1 MNRYLFLMIF
11 LLAHNSVFSQ
21 SILSSWI
28 MNAGEYASYW
38 QNTNGSPTS
47 PTFVFYTSTSL
58 ANVTQ
63 VCYNSSYVWTKS
75 EGMTTNMG
83 QFLNPGA
90 PSAQG
95 YTYRFPRNPT
105 VPTTKT
111 ISPKVGSIG
120 LLTNGVPVYGLS
132 NARYYNGSGNNGM
145 GVGTWNA
152 EVYLA
157 EGFVLDATL
166 GAHPQ
171 QQGAYHSHAKPYRLY
186 STTSTSVHSPIIGWA
201 FDGYPIYGPYGYTTP
216 LNASSG
222 ITRMKTGYSLRNIT
236 TRTSLP
242 YGVSLTSA
250 NYGPAVS
257 TTYPLGTYIE
267 DYEWLASNG
276 GDLDKYN
283 GRYCVTPE
291 FPGGTYAYFVTI
303 NASGTPQFPYYIG
316 IEYYGAPE
324 TDDITMGATITV
336 PAGTSCFTSAL
347 NTIESEPLKTE
358 NVYTYPNPSNG
369 IFNLKLPEITGK
381 SEIEVYSVT
390 GQKIFS
396 ESVTGNETQIDISDK
411 AKNGIFILKVL
422 NEGKQYTA
430 KLMLK

>member
-1 MNRYLFLMIF
+1 MIF
-11 LLAHNSVFSQ
+11 LLAQNSVFSQ

-38 QNTNGSPTS
+38 QNTNGSPTN

-186 STTSTSVHSPIIGWA
+186 STTSSSVHSPIIGWA
-201 FDGYPIYGPYGYTTP
+201 FDGYPIYGPYGYSTP
-216 LNASSG
+216 LNASSA

-267 DYEWLASNG
+267 DYEWLAANG

-336 PAGTSCFTSAL
+336 PTGTSCFTSAL
-347 NTIESEPLKTE
+347 NTNESEPLKTE
-358 NVYTYPNPSNG
+358 NVYTYPNPSSG

-396 ESVTGNETQIDISDK
+396 KSVTGNETQIDISDK